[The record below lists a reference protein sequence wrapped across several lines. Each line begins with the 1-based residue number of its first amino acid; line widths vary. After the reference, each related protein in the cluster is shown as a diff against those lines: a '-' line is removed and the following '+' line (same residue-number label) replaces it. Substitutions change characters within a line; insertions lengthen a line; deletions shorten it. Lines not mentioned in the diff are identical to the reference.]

1 MGERVRVKMA
11 EYKICNSGGVL
22 VTTVGSCVAI
32 GLVDPESGVGGLAH
46 IMLPEAN
53 GKSDGIGKYADT
65 VIPAMLGEM
74 EAKKAKKDRI
84 VAKIAGG
91 ARMFNF
97 DSKKVDYIGD
107 RNIEAVKR
115 TLKKYGIRIA
125 GEDVGKDHG
134 RTVEFHTSDGR
145 MVVKRANKVIKE
157 L

>member
-11 EYKICNSGGVL
+11 EYRVCNSGGVL

-46 IMLPEAN
+46 IMLPEAK
-53 GKSDGIGKYADT
+53 GKSDGAGKYADT
-65 VIPAMLGEM
+65 AIPAMLREM
-74 EAKKAKKDRI
+74 EARKARKERI
-84 VAKIAGG
+84 IAKIAGG

-97 DSKKVDYIGD
+97 NSNRADSVGD
-107 RNIEAVKR
+107 RNVEAVKR
-115 TLKKYGIRIA
+115 ILRKYGIRIA
-125 GEDVGKDHG
+125 GEDVGENHG
-134 RTVEFHTSDGR
+134 RTVEFYTSDGK